1 MVALAEGWMELGRFE
16 RRENSSIQLHDILL
30 SASALNYEVTI
41 LLLNIVDG
49 RILQETQ
56 IGTSGYLNIILSELE

>member
-16 RRENSSIQLHDILL
+16 RRENSSIQLLDILL